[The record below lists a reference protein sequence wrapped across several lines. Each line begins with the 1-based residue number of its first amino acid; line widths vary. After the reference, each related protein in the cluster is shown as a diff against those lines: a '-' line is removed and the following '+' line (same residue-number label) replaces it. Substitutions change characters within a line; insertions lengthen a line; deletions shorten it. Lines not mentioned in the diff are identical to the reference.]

1 MKETCL
7 SFPTVAV
14 FKQKQ
19 YYKVHSINCVSNFHC
34 IKKRRKPGLKENLSS
49 ATPKVLIGYQ
59 LLGETDASENT
70 ISPAL
75 NQERH
80 PQCLKIG
87 NYSGENFLVCIN
99 LEAFR

>member
-49 ATPKVLIGYQ
+49 ATPKLLIGYQ
-59 LLGETDASENT
+59 LLG
-70 ISPAL
+70 
-75 NQERH
+75 RRMR
-80 PQCLKIG
+80 LKTR
-87 NYSGENFLVCIN
+87 
-99 LEAFR
+99 FRLR